1 MLQFSLENEGTGEYL
16 LDVEG
21 ERSGLLQFRKKEND
35 KNVVTLDIC

>member
-35 KNVVTLDIC
+35 KTVVTLDIC